1 MGLSISSSSSSN
13 NICFLL
19 FMYLFS
25 LVHVQSFD
33 NSSSSSSSLGES
45 LDTILHDHAFKTLF
59 HGRPHTGTLY
69 NATLPDNLAG
79 MNISVV
85 RLRSRT
91 LWRLGANFSHFHIPP
106 ETLPIPHVRR
116 LLIVYHDLGNYWS
129 SYYCNISGYT
139 LLTSVIGFAIFD
151 ASNSRRGKDLTKL
164 DLDTKGKPIV
174 IQFKNLINTD
184 LSETKQGAKKCA
196 TFGADGRV
204 DFSDVRMSSVCY
216 STSQG
221 HFSIVSP
228 LKKKQQQQQKI
239 RIWGFWVM
247 GFALGV
253 FMLLIVGLVITV
265 VFRARTVKRT
275 HDMEREAEE
284 GEVLHTFWVD
294 SSKMPRATVTRTYP
308 ALESSGLP

>member
-1 MGLSISSSSSSN
+1 MGLRSSS
-13 NICFLL
+13 I
-19 FMYLFS
+19 YLFLFLYFFS
-25 LVHVQSFD
+25 LVQSFD
-33 NSSSSSSSLGES
+33 SSSLAES
-45 LDTILHDHAFKTLF
+45 LDSILQDHALKNLF
-59 HGRPHTGTLY
+59 HGRPRTGTLY
-69 NATLPDNLAG
+69 NASLPHNLGG
-79 MNISVV
+79 MNISIV

-91 LWRLGANFSHFHIPP
+91 LWRLGANFSHFRIPP
-106 ETLPIPHVRR
+106 ATLPIPHVKR
-116 LLIVYHDLGNYWS
+116 LLIVYYDLGNHWS

-151 ASNSRRGKDLTKL
+151 ASNSRGKNLMKL
-164 DLDTKGKPIV
+164 DLDTMGKPIV
-174 IQFKNLINTD
+174 IQFQNSTAQG
-184 LSETKQGAKKCA
+184 SETKRRAAKCA

-204 DFSDVRMSSVCY
+204 DLSEVRMSSVCY
-216 STSQG
+216 STGQG

-228 LKKKQQQQQKI
+228 LKKKQQI

-253 FMLLIVGLVITV
+253 FGLLLVGLVATV

-308 ALESSGLP
+308 ALESCGLP